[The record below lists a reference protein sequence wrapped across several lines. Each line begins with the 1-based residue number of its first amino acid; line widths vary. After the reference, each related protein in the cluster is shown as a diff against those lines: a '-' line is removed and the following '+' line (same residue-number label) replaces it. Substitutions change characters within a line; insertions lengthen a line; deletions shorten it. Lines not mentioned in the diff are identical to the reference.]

1 MYTKSIIKI
10 ILSILIIILIGD
22 ILPWWWFS
30 IITLIIGY
38 ISSSSK
44 ESIINGFLIGFMCWF
59 IMLVYLFN
67 NAGNDQIFSKMS
79 MLLLGKNS
87 PIQLIIYTSLIS
99 GIIGLLSSWVGWQF
113 NNKGK

>member
-1 MYTKSIIKI
+1 MYTKTIIKI
-10 ILSILIIILIGD
+10 IVSTLLIILVGD

-30 IITLIIGY
+30 AITLIVGY
-38 ISSSSK
+38 ISSSCK

-59 IMLVYLFN
+59 IILIYLFN

-79 MLLLGKNS
+79 MLLLEKNA

-113 NNKGK
+113 NNREK

>member
-10 ILSILIIILIGD
+10 IASISLIILVGD

-30 IITLIIGY
+30 TITLIIGY
-38 ISSSSK
+38 ISCSSK
-44 ESIINGFLIGFMCWF
+44 ESIINGFLIGFLGWF
-59 IMLVYLFN
+59 IMLLYLFN
-67 NAGNDQIFSKMS
+67 SAKNDQIFSKMS
-79 MLLLGKNS
+79 MLLLEKNA

>member
-1 MYTKSIIKI
+1 MYTKTIIKI
-10 ILSILIIILIGD
+10 IASIFIIILVGD

-38 ISSSSK
+38 ISTSSK
-44 ESIINGFLIGFMCWF
+44 ESIINGFLIGFMSWF
-59 IMLVYLFN
+59 IMLIYLFN
-67 NAGNDQIFSKMS
+67 NATNDQIFSKMS
-79 MLLLGKNS
+79 MLLLEKNA

-113 NNKGK
+113 NNREK